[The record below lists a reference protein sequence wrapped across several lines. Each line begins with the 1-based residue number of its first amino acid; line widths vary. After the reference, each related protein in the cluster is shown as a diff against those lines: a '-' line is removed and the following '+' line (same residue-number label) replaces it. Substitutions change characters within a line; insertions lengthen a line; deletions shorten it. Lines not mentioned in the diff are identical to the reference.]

1 MIFDYFFLMF
11 YNRSLKSS
19 LPEIPRHVA
28 SFLFGLFININ
39 LIEVSVFLAIFLGI
53 PGILPYDNKT
63 IAYLSTPVIA
73 IIIFIIYNKRRIE
86 AIKLKFSKDEFQPMR
101 KKLNIVFTLYIVLTI
116 LIGPILAYCNPGNLP
131 SIYY

>member
-11 YNRSLKSS
+11 YNRGLKSS

-39 LIEVSVFLAIFLGI
+39 LIEVSAFLAILGI

-63 IAYLSTPVIA
+63 IAYMSTPIIA
-73 IIIFIIYNKRRIE
+73 IILFLIYNKNRIE
-86 AIKLKFSKDEFQPMR
+86 AVKIKFSKDEFKPMK
-101 KKLNIVFTLYIVLTI
+101 KKLNVVFTLYIILTI
-116 LIGPILAYCNPGNLP
+116 IAIPILAYCNPGNLP
-131 SIYY
+131 SIYD